1 MRHYHRYNGIEICKK
16 YYHFPQCT
24 NILGSKY
31 KWLVSMFY
39 IEENNRYD
47 RKLVK
52 NPIEGIGLLFE
63 GENTSLAAWIEF
75 GHLVSFLWL
84 LPQHWLFKKTE
95 TYCFMI
101 LEDGSPTPR
110 YWLGHTSSEG
120 SGICVGSFNLW
131 SLQIFGWWP
140 RNLNSVFTWPSP
152 LISSFS
158 WTSNKVIVFCYRVY
172 PRWSHLK
179 IINSISKDP
188 FLTK

>member
-1 MRHYHRYNGIEICKK
+1 
-16 YYHFPQCT
+16 
-24 NILGSKY
+24 
-31 KWLVSMFY
+31 MFY

-101 LEDGSPTPR
+101 LEDGSQRQGIGWATLLLKALEYVLALPTS
-110 YWLGHTSSEG
+110 GHSRSL
-120 SGICVGSFNLW
+120 VGD
-131 SLQIFGWWP
+131 
-140 RNLNSVFTWPSP
+140 R
-152 LISSFS
+152 
-158 WTSNKVIVFCYRVY
+158 VI
-172 PRWSHLK
+172 
-179 IINSISKDP
+179 
-188 FLTK
+188 